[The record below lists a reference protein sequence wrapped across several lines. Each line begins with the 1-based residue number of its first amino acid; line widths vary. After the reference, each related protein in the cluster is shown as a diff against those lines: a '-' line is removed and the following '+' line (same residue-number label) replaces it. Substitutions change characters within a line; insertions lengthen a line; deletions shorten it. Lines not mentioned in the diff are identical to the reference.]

1 MRRKYLLQ
9 LFSGVFD
16 YIPVHKQGKKKEYK
30 KSTTQPNIKRIKKQI
45 SRKHLI
51 WRANLNWRSKKNS
64 ISKRQ

>member
-30 KSTTQPNIKRIKKQI
+30 KSTTQPNIKRIKKTEI
-45 SRKHLI
+45 
-51 WRANLNWRSKKNS
+51 KKTFNMACQS
-64 ISKRQ
+64 QLEIQKKQHQ